1 MSWGLKLITS
11 SYQNHAKGD
20 CIMDISKIV
29 LNSLKYPFRNIVK
42 LPIICILFILI
53 AIIPIGMISD
63 NNYIVAIGVI
73 AFFLF
78 ILLVPGYFVSVV
90 KLGANQKSMLPS
102 FNLVNNIYDSI
113 RVLFLRIVYMI
124 VPALV
129 FFISLSAFG
138 PTSRELLFNYKI
150 LEFLATVGFVLVL
163 ILIIYFIFEFFLFF
177 AKARLAYFNSL
188 REALKI
194 NEVIGDIRRIG
205 IVNIIKWLIVMA
217 ILLNVITFVTSFVIS
232 IPYVGFLIY
241 ICIVIPIIES
251 IANYSLGLLYSNI
264 ARNYENSDLNELKIK
279 Y

>member
-1 MSWGLKLITS
+1 MDLSKL
-11 SYQNHAKGD
+11 
-20 CIMDISKIV
+20 V
-29 LNSLKYPFRNIVK
+29 LNSLKYPFRNIAK
-42 LPIICILFILI
+42 LPIICILFVLI
-53 AIIPIGMISD
+53 AIIPIGMVSD
-63 NNYIVAIGVI
+63 NNYLISIGVI

-78 ILLVPGYFVSVV
+78 ILIVPGYFVSVV
-90 KLGANQKSMLPS
+90 KLGTNQSKMLPS

-113 RVLFLRIVYMI
+113 RVTILRIFYMI
-124 VPALV
+124 VPVLV
-129 FFISLSAFG
+129 FIIALMVFG
-138 PTSRELLFNYKI
+138 PKSRVLLFNLRI

-163 ILIIYFIFEFFLFF
+163 IFIIYFIFEFLLFF

-194 NEVIGDIRRIG
+194 NEVIRDIRRIG

-217 ILLNVITFVTSFVIS
+217 VLLNVITFVTSFVNS

-264 ARNYENSDLNELKIK
+264 AKNNNGKFNQIRN
-279 Y
+279 